1 MSEREDDIAWIEGRE
16 RGEVSDHPR
25 AALYARL
32 GQAIAAL
39 PEQSSGSD
47 AWRAAVLDEVDRAS
61 DEQRRARAARV
72 RRGAARGAI
81 VAVALSAG
89 LAAAVVVLARPGA
102 APAIG
107 SNLAFTVGETDGAR
121 RSTGAVAIG
130 QRLTIRASFAGAGEL
145 WIYRG
150 DRLVLR
156 CPGGDGCSTLVI
168 RGGRALEALVQTDV
182 ALTYTALLVEGEVAA
197 PVGALAADVDR
208 AAGAIR
214 ETLTIDVQ

>member
-72 RRGAARGAI
+72 RRNAI

-89 LAAAVVVLARPGA
+89 LAAAVVVMAGPGA

-156 CPGGDGCSTLVI
+156 CPGGDGCSAQVI
-168 RGGRALEALVQTDV
+168 RGGRALEALVRTDV

-197 PVGALAADVDR
+197 PVGPLAADVDR